1 MSRRLLALF
10 AKAPQPGRV
19 KTRLVPPLTPTQ
31 AAELYEAMLLDILE
45 QHPPQPG
52 VERALWYTPY
62 EEQGWFREAAPSG
75 YRLLAQRGSDLAE
88 RMAELFRFHA
98 AEGCDRI
105 VLRGSDS
112 PTLPVARVEEAFR
125 ALDSSELVLCPD
137 RDGGYNLI
145 GLRTACDPLFR
156 LAMSTA
162 SVLEQTLARAAA
174 LGLRVQ
180 LLDPHYDVDTAADL
194 SRLRAD
200 LSEATP
206 RTRRWLERLPEY

>member
-1 MSRRLLALF
+1 VSRRLLALF

-19 KTRLVPPLTPTQ
+19 KTRLVPPLTLAQ
-31 AAELYEAMLLDILE
+31 AAELYEAMLLDILA

-52 VERALWYTPY
+52 VERALWYTPD
-62 EEQGWFREAAPSG
+62 EERGWFRAAAPSG
-75 YRLLAQRGSDLAE
+75 YRLLAQRGAGLAE

-98 AEGCDRI
+98 GEGFDRI

-125 ALDSSELVLCPD
+125 ALESSELVLSPD

-156 LAMSTA
+156 FEMSTA
-162 SVLEQTLARAAA
+162 SVLGQTLARAAE
-174 LGLRVQ
+174 LGLRVHQ
-180 LLDPHYDVDTAADL
+180 LDGHYDVDTADDL
-194 SRLRAD
+194 RRLRAD
-200 LSEATP
+200 LSDATP
-206 RTRRWLERLPEY
+206 RTRRWLERLPEF